1 MLKGP
6 GAEEPTIL
14 RFPREDIP
22 SKDSVVTWIEETEK
36 TVSSMAGLERAPF
49 AVGATQHGL
58 FDSKIFDSSNLDR
71 PDFLPMERIKAG
83 NKLPK
88 KM

>member
-1 MLKGP
+1 MAVSYPFVDPKDDLMLKSP

-58 FDSKIFDSSNLDR
+58 FDSKI
-71 PDFLPMERIKAG
+71 EVAT
-83 NKLPK
+83 
-88 KM
+88 

>member
-58 FDSKIFDSSNLDR
+58 FDSKI
-71 PDFLPMERIKAG
+71 EVAT
-83 NKLPK
+83 
-88 KM
+88 